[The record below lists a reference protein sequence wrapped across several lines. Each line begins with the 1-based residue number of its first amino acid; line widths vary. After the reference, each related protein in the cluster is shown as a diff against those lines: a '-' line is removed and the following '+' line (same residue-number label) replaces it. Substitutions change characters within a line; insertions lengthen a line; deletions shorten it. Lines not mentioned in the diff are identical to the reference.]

1 VIRIAFRA
9 LLWLHPPAF
18 RRQFA
23 DEMLWI
29 FDETRGK
36 QAAALL
42 FSDGPISLARQWLLR
57 SGAWKLAV
65 AGAGGL
71 MFDPKN
77 LAGASTQA
85 RAAFVYGAG
94 ADINMS
100 KRLFM
105 RAEYRGL
112 VYNSPTFGIPGL
124 AGTDRITHKAE
135 PTVGFGFRF

>member
-1 VIRIAFRA
+1 MIRIAYRA

-42 FSDGPISLARQWLLR
+42 FSDAPISLARQWLLR
-57 SGAWKLAV
+57 SGAWKFAV

-71 MFDPKN
+71 IQVM
-77 LAGASTQA
+77 L
-85 RAAFVYGAG
+85 
-94 ADINMS
+94 
-100 KRLFM
+100 
-105 RAEYRGL
+105 
-112 VYNSPTFGIPGL
+112 
-124 AGTDRITHKAE
+124 
-135 PTVGFGFRF
+135 VGFGFMLVRQMHVLLRVGLDAGVERLDLTRLIYIAAGAVGGVMCSIIALTLWLRSFIGRRT